1 MKTNSKILTLSYV
14 IFLIVLIVFV
24 VNFLTKDWGVSKR
37 LGDNYI
43 FTSDKSILYQLNDKE
58 YFVLPDGVES
68 VKSDER
74 WIIATTEGLNATFK
88 NCNQKS
94 DNGTQYW
101 IIDKS
106 KPIMNLHSMYKSN
119 IMFIKDNQYP
129 IIASGLIG
137 PLDSLSFSDKIKL
150 LRIKLSIK

>member
-1 MKTNSKILTLSYV
+1 MKTKSRIIKLGYI
-14 IFLIVLIVFV
+14 IFLIVVIVFIAG
-24 VNFLTKDWGVSKR
+24 FLTKDWGVSKR

-58 YFVLPDGVES
+58 YFVVPFGVES
-68 VKSDER
+68 IKNDER

-88 NCNQKS
+88 DCNEQS

-106 KPIMNLHSMYKSN
+106 KPIMKPDSMYKSN
-119 IMFIKDNQYP
+119 IMFIKDHQYP

-137 PLDSLSFSDKIKL
+137 PLDSLSFNNKIKL
-150 LRIKLSIK
+150 LKIQLSF

>member
-1 MKTNSKILTLSYV
+1 MKTKSRIIKISYI

-24 VNFLTKDWGVSKR
+24 ADFLTKDWGVSKR

-58 YFVLPDGVES
+58 YFVLPNGVETI
-68 VKSDER
+68 KNDER

-88 NCNQKS
+88 NCNEQS
-94 DNGTQYW
+94 NNGTQYW

-106 KPIMNLHSMYKSN
+106 KPIMKLDSMYKSN

-137 PLDSLSFSDKIKL
+137 PLDSLSFSNKMKL
-150 LRIKLSIK
+150 LRIKLSF